1 MRTLVP
7 IFVPEWWGTAMSL
20 LRLLISEI
28 ALRAEVRY
36 APIHTFALTAAEV
49 VFRP

>member
-1 MRTLVP
+1 MKL
-7 IFVPEWWGTAMSL
+7 GTTMSL

-49 VFRP
+49 VFRFQQSTYA